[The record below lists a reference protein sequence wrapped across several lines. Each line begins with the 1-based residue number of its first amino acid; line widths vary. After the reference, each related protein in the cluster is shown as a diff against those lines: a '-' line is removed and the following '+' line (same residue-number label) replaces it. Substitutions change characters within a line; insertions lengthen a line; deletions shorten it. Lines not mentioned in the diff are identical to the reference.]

1 MDLEAIP
8 IVFIPRIK
16 HQTRNDN
23 SLKIKSKIFK
33 SDLFSSFGALNLQE
47 EDYWTSAWTIS
58 FPETKIFEYQYDKE
72 DILRTLDLESLPI
85 DLTKAKSTICVLEV
99 DDVWKAPKDS
109 KITFTQVPIKDDKCC
124 IVLGKCLEKDGSPT
138 PELVSRME
146 KFAKIMNSKPDF
158 YKISILSGSKVN
170 QKVNYEA
177 DVMYD
182 LGIKMGIE
190 PQLMIKEREAKS
202 TFENAIFAK
211 IIACKMG
218 YVNFDVISSNYHL
231 RRSEEIFKKVFGS
244 QIFKFTM
251 IEDEFFL
258 PDDILKS
265 YEANERIYFYEL
277 KENFEY
283 FGFF

>member
-16 HQTRNDN
+16 HQTRNGQPM
-23 SLKIKSKIFK
+23 KIKSEIFK
-33 SDLFSSFGALNLQE
+33 SSLFKSFGALNWQE
-47 EDYWTSAWTIS
+47 EDYWTSAWTIT
-58 FPETKIFEYQYDKE
+58 FPDTKILEYQYDNE
-72 DILRTLDLESLPI
+72 NIIRTLDLESLPI
-85 DLTKAKSTICVLEV
+85 DLKAKSTICVLDV
-99 DDVWKAPKDS
+99 VDVWKSSKES
-109 KITFTQVPIKDDKCC
+109 KITLSQVPINEGKCC
-124 IVLGKCLEKDGSPT
+124 IVLGKCLKNDGSPP
-138 PELVSRME
+138 PELISRME
-146 KFAKIMNSKPDF
+146 RFAKIVSSKPDF
-158 YKISILSGSKVN
+158 YKTAILSGSKVN
-170 QKVNYEA
+170 QTINYEA

-182 LGIKMGIE
+182 LGVKIGIE
-190 PQLMIKEREAKS
+190 PQLMIREREAKS

-218 YVNFDVISSNYHL
+218 FVNFDVISSKYHL

-251 IEDEFFL
+251 VEDDFFL